1 MLDKR
6 RLHAPGSPPCTLL
19 FVAALTITGCL
30 SFWLLNGCPGPPLL
44 VSSPMV
50 AQSPAYVLILPGNGS
65 VHPRPYVLSELP
77 PDDETTLIDVRNFRF
92 VINHEPCNKTQP
104 LLLMLIHSAPSN
116 IPKRMVIRETWGQ
129 RRNGAIVLFLIGTD
143 DKLQNQIEEEDKIYG
158 DIVQGNFKDA
168 YRNMTYKHV
177 MALKWATYH
186 CPGAKYVLKLDDDV
200 FVHTPAMLEFLSHD
214 LSPWGARRLILCD
227 LMAMAMV
234 KRSWRSKWRV
244 SPLEYPGK
252 TYPVYCAG
260 WAIIYSPDSVF
271 SLYREAQKESYFWID
286 DVHITGT
293 LAKKVNLTQ
302 TPLNSLILKKERLKA
317 VLEKQNSPGDFLFGP
332 ANMAES
338 DIRAL
343 WYIVTSKPW
352 PSFN

>member
-19 FVAALTITGCL
+19 FVVALTVTGCL
-30 SFWLLNGCPGPPLL
+30 SFWLLNGCPGPPLP
-44 VSSPMV
+44 VSVVSPS
-50 AQSPAYVLILPGNGS
+50 AAYELILPGNTS
-65 VHPRPYVLSELP
+65 LIQRAYSLSDLP

-92 VINHEPCNKTQP
+92 LINHDPCNKTRP
-104 LLLMLIHSAPSN
+104 LLLMLIHSAPGN
-116 IPKRMVIRETWGQ
+116 ILKRMVIRETWG
-129 RRNGAIVLFLIGTD
+129 RRGLGAVVLFLVGAND
-143 DKLQNQIEEEDKIYG
+143 DLQNELEEEDKIYG

-177 MALKWATYH
+177 MTLKWATYH

-200 FVHTPAMLEFLSHD
+200 FVHTPAMLGFLAHD

-227 LMAMAMV
+227 AVTMALV

-252 TYPVYCAG
+252 MYPDYCAG
-260 WAIIYSPDSVF
+260 WAIMYSPDSVF
-271 SLYREAQKESYFWID
+271 MLYKEAQKESYFWID

-302 TPLNSLILKKERLKA
+302 TPLNSLILTQRRMKA
-317 VLEKQNSPGDFLFGP
+317 FIRNPNLPSDFLFGP
-332 ANMAES
+332 ANMAEA

-343 WYIVTSKPW
+343 WKAVASNFR
-352 PSFN
+352 S